1 MEVMQLGT
9 RLNLLTEAEVVVRRV
24 GYAGF
29 SYADLAERVGIR
41 KPSIH
46 HHFPAKEDLGAALVE
61 AYTDRFTQELGD
73 IDEKTQDALQ
83 RLDLYAGLY
92 RTGLQAGQGCLCG
105 VLASELAGLPE
116 RVRAGVRRFFE
127 VNVEWLARVIAE
139 GQARGSI
146 RSDVDALSQAAAVLA
161 GLEGAMLVGR
171 ALGSL
176 NSFDAAATAIQAG
189 LKKPGR

>member
-1 MEVMQLGT
+1 MQPDT
-9 RLNLLTEAEVVVRRV
+9 RLQLLTEAELVVRRV

-46 HHFPAKEDLGAALVE
+46 HHFPTKEDLGAALVE
-61 AYTDRFTQELGD
+61 AYTNRFTQELSD
-73 IDEKTQDALQ
+73 ITDKTQSALE

-116 RVRAGVRRFFE
+116 RVRVGVRRFFE
-127 VNVEWLARVIAE
+127 VNAEWLAMVIAD
-139 GQARGSI
+139 GQATHLV
-146 RSDVDALSQAAAVLA
+146 RSDVDARSQAAAVLA

-171 ALGSL
+171 ALGSVDA
-176 NSFDAAATAIQAG
+176 FDAAVVAIQVG
-189 LKKPGR
+189 LRSRNR

>member
-1 MEVMQLGT
+1 MHPDMRAQI
-9 RLNLLTEAEVVVRRV
+9 LTEAEAVVRRV

-61 AYTDRFTQELGD
+61 TYTDRFTEALDD
-73 IDEKTQDALQ
+73 IAAASRDAPE
-83 RLDLYAGLY
+83 RLDAYAGLY
-92 RTGLQAGQGCLCG
+92 RAGLQAGQGCLCG

-127 VNVEWLARVIAE
+127 VNAAWLATVIAE
-139 GQARGSI
+139 GQAVGSI
-146 RSDVDALSQAAAVLA
+146 RADGDAQSQAAAVLA
-161 GLEGAMLVGR
+161 GLEGAMLVAR
-171 ALGSL
+171 ALGSVEA
-176 NSFDAAATAIQAG
+176 FDSATAAIQAG
-189 LKKPGR
+189 LRYGSR

>member
-1 MEVMQLGT
+1 MQPDT
-9 RLNLLTEAEVVVRRV
+9 RSQLLTEAEAVVRQV

-46 HHFPAKEDLGAALVE
+46 HHFPAKEDLGVALVA
-61 AYTDRFTQELGD
+61 AYTDRFTQELSD
-73 IDEKTQDALQ
+73 IACKTQSALE
-83 RLDLYAGLY
+83 RLGLYIGLY

-116 RVRAGVRRFFE
+116 RLRVGVRRFFE
-127 VNVEWLARVIAE
+127 VNLDWLASVFAE
-139 GQARGSI
+139 GQAAGSI
-146 RSDVDALSQAAAVLA
+146 RSDVDTRSQAAGVLA

-171 ALGSL
+171 ALGSVDA
-176 NSFDAAATAIQAG
+176 FDAAAMAIQAG
-189 LKKPGR
+189 LRDQTR

>member
-1 MEVMQLGT
+1 MHPDT
-9 RLNLLTEAEVVVRRV
+9 RTQLLTEAEAVVRRV

-61 AYTDRFTQELGD
+61 AYTDRFAVALDD
-73 IDEKTQDALQ
+73 IAAASRDAPE
-83 RLDLYAGLY
+83 RLDAYAGLY
-92 RTGLQAGQGCLCG
+92 RAGLQAGQGCLCG

-116 RVRAGVRRFFE
+116 RVRVGVRRFFE
-127 VNVEWLARVIAE
+127 LNAGWLAAVIAE
-139 GQARGSI
+139 GQAAGSV
-146 RSDVDALSQAAAVLA
+146 RSDVDARSQAAAVLA

-171 ALGSL
+171 ALGSVEA
-176 NSFDAAATAIQAG
+176 FDAAAAAIRAG
-189 LKKPGR
+189 LQKPSG

>member
-1 MEVMQLGT
+1 MPLDT
-9 RLNLLTEAEVVVRRV
+9 RTQLLTEAEAVVRRM

-29 SYADLAERVGIR
+29 SYADLAGRVGIR

-61 AYTDRFTQELGD
+61 TYTDRFTEALGN
-73 IDEKTQDALQ
+73 IAVASQDAPE
-83 RLDLYAGLY
+83 RLGAYAGLY
-92 RTGLQAGQGCLCG
+92 RAGLQAGQGCLCG

-116 RVRAGVRRFFE
+116 RVHVGVRRFFE
-127 VNVEWLARVIAE
+127 VNAEWLAFVIAE
-139 GQARGSI
+139 GQAAGSI
-146 RSDVDALSQAAAVLA
+146 RSDVDARSQAAAVLA

-176 NSFDAAATAIQAG
+176 DAFDAATAAIQAG
-189 LKKPGR
+189 LRSPSR